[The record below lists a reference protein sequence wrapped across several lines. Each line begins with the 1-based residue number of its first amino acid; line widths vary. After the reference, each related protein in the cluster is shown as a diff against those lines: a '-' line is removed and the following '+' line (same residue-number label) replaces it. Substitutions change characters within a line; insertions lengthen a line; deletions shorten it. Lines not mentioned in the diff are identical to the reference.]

1 MKDQDYELLSQYI
14 DAELP
19 AAAAQ
24 QLRQRLMAEPEL
36 RAAYNSMRN
45 ANNTVHDTFNAS
57 GNDAVPSRVSSLLQ
71 GKGASNTQK
80 RAAWG
85 MAIAASLVAATG
97 LLLTPDWRQS
107 NVGSEDH
114 LLTAALDSTPS
125 QGDGWNLLSDGRQ
138 IRPVLSF
145 AHVDG
150 SWCREYLVQE
160 EGASQRGIACRNQG
174 QWVTAVLASQPMPGS
189 NGEYRPA
196 GAADADMINTFI
208 SSNATGIAL
217 SREEES
223 TLISSRWQ
231 Q

>member
-14 DAELP
+14 DAELS
-19 AAAAQ
+19 AAATQ

-57 GNDAVPSRVSSLLQ
+57 GNDAVPPRVSSLLQ
-71 GKGASNTQK
+71 GKRGANTQK

-97 LLLTPDWRQS
+97 LLLAPDWRQS
-107 NVGSEDH
+107 NVDAGDQ
-114 LLTAALDSTPS
+114 LLTAALDSAPS
-125 QGDGWNLLSDGRQ
+125 QGNGWNLLSDGRQ
-138 IRPVLSF
+138 VRPVLSF
-145 AHVDG
+145 AHMDG
-150 SWCREYLVQE
+150 SWCREYLVQSE
-160 EGASQRGIACRNQG
+160 ATSQRGIACRSQG
-174 QWVTAVLASQPMPGS
+174 QWVTTVLVSQPLPGS

-196 GAADADMINTFI
+196 GAADADTINAFI

-223 TLISSRWQ
+223 ALIGSHWE
-231 Q
+231 